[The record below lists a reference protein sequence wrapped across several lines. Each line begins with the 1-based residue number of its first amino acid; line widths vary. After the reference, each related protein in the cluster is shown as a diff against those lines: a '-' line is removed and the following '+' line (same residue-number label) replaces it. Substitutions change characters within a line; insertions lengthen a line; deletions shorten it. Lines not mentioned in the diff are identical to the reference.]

1 MRRRKMTTMTMKKAR
16 LRIGG
21 LGPQLLKTLTQTEP
35 EMRIEDSPFLHF
47 GFCLFCVMLYCTVIG
62 LCNHVSVPDTTT
74 RTCTRDSLASIVCKS

>member
-21 LGPQLLKTLTQTEP
+21 LGPQLLKTLTQTEL

-47 GFCLFCVMLYCTVIG
+47 GFCLFVCLFCAVLYC
-62 LCNHVSVPDTTT
+62 N
-74 RTCTRDSLASIVCKS
+74 